1 MNNAFKLMHRL
12 RETLLCPNSIL
23 GHTDTNIVIRII
35 GIDENDDEE
44 DDNAAEEQEDVSVS
58 QCRQLTDTGSSSGN
72 MLGTILNN
80 KREPYVHC

>member
-1 MNNAFKLMHRL
+1 M
-12 RETLLCPNSIL
+12 
-23 GHTDTNIVIRII
+23 IRII

-44 DDNAAEEQEDVSVS
+44 EEDNAAEEQEDVSVS
-58 QCRQLTDTGSSSGN
+58 QCRQFTDTGSSSGD